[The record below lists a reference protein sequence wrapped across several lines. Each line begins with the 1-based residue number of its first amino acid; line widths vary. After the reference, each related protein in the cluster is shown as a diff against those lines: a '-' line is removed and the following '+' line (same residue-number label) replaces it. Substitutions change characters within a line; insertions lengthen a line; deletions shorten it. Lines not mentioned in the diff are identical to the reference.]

1 MCGVERRGTVER
13 EERTTAR
20 RRIGGVVLSEKLEGA
35 QHTLSVHLQQNLPSL
50 VVLVC
55 TPPRPAKVEITTTH
69 TGTHNSARVDSVC
82 TARSEQGLAA
92 SGRDGGAVG

>member
-1 MCGVERRGTVER
+1 VAWRKGTVER

-20 RRIGGVVLSEKLEGA
+20 RKIGGVVLSEKLEGA

-55 TPPRPAKVEITTTH
+55 TPPRPVKVEISSRRHTPGPTTVH
-69 TGTHNSARVDSVC
+69 ARIVC
-82 TARSEQGLAA
+82 VYR
-92 SGRDGGAVG
+92 